1 MPKSSLTD
9 QAYDLL
15 KNDILTCR
23 IMPGEQIAQAQLVER
38 FGIGLSPVREALQRL
53 AQEGFVQSIPR
64 FGYLISP
71 VTIADVQELFELRK
85 ILECAAVSLAV
96 ERGTEKDIR
105 NLNNEAD
112 FTYVYHDLESYS
124 DFLQRNNEFHRNIA
138 TLSGNQRL
146 VDAISK
152 VLGELLR
159 LFHLGLDLRD
169 SAEEMR
175 EEHVEL
181 VTALLERDADLAE
194 EIVQIADC
202 SLSRTDHR
210 STRATSPNGKRND
223 KPARCICLDI
233 FV

>member
-15 KNDILTCR
+15 KNDIISCR
-23 IMPGEQIAQAQLVER
+23 FMPGEQIAQAQLVER
-38 FGIGLSPVREALQRL
+38 FGIGKSPIRDALQRL

-71 VTIADVQELFELRK
+71 VTVADVQELFELRQ
-85 ILECAAVSLAV
+85 ILECAAVRLAT
-96 ERGTEKDIR
+96 ERGPEKDLQQ
-105 NLNNEAD
+105 LNNEAE
-112 FTYVYHDLESYS
+112 FSYVYHNRQSYN
-124 DFLQRNNEFHRNIA
+124 DFLQRNNEFHRSIA

-146 VDAISK
+146 MDAISR

-181 VTALLERDADLAE
+181 VGALLERDPDRAE
-194 EIVQIADC
+194 EIVQKQISRSQERIIEALVQRVRTARRTPIKQGV
-202 SLSRTDHR
+202 SL
-210 STRATSPNGKRND
+210 
-223 KPARCICLDI
+223 
-233 FV
+233 

>member
-9 QAYDLL
+9 QAYELL

-53 AQEGFVQSIPR
+53 AQEGYVQSIPR

-71 VTIADVQELFELRK
+71 VTIADVQELFELRQ
-85 ILECAAVSLAV
+85 ILECAAVRLAV
-96 ERGTEKDIR
+96 ERGTEEDIR
-105 NLNNEAD
+105 KLNNKAD
-112 FTYVYHDLESYS
+112 FTYVYHNHESYS

-146 VDAISK
+146 VDVISR

-181 VTALLERDADLAE
+181 VTALLERDGDLAE
-194 EIVQIADC
+194 EIVQKQIIRSQERIIEA
-202 SLSRTDHR
+202 LVQRARTVKGTTNLQGV
-210 STRATSPNGKRND
+210 S
-223 KPARCICLDI
+223 
-233 FV
+233 V

>member
-9 QAYDLL
+9 QAYELL

-53 AQEGFVQSIPR
+53 AQEGYVQSIPR

-71 VTIADVQELFELRK
+71 VTIADVQELFELRQ
-85 ILECAAVSLAV
+85 ILECAAVRLAV
-96 ERGTEKDIR
+96 ERGTEEDIR
-105 NLNNEAD
+105 KLNNKAD
-112 FTYVYHDLESYS
+112 FTYVYHNHESYS

-146 VDAISK
+146 VDVISK

-181 VTALLERDADLAE
+181 VTALLERDANLAE
-194 EIVQIADC
+194 EIVQKQIVRSQERIIEA
-202 SLSRTDHR
+202 LVQRARTVKGTTNLQGV
-210 STRATSPNGKRND
+210 S
-223 KPARCICLDI
+223 
-233 FV
+233 V